1 MDGRERRKQLHG
13 EAFDLRLTKR
23 LLHVL
28 EEQAKV
34 EIDELHDE
42 EHLGGIH
49 DDLVHCD
56 NVGMSYGEQ
65 DGHLPHHLE
74 RHAFVTLHVP
84 RLLERRELHRL
95 EGHHLARLAVACLV
109 DLVEGASA
117 HQSKILVPINRLE
130 PLRVRD
136 SHVMGTIV
144 LFAKRVAIS

>member
-1 MDGRERRKQLHG
+1 M
-13 EAFDLRLTKR
+13 
-23 LLHVL
+23 L

-65 DGHLPHHLE
+65 DGHFPHHLE

-117 HQSKILVPINRLE
+117 HQSKHAAFE
-130 PLRVRD
+130 LR
-136 SHVMGTIV
+136 
-144 LFAKRVAIS
+144 